1 MLAFLGGLLVA
12 AVFLLGLFVMVMT
25 LMGAREQRL
34 EKKQQQQAQ
43 AEPRVESKPT
53 KVSGAL
59 LRQVADREI
68 ELEIRNGRV
77 LNAIRLY
84 QEKTGVNAKE
94 ARDVVEAWRDRLSAS

>member
-1 MLAFLGGLLVA
+1 MLAFLGGLMVL
-12 AVFLLGLFVMVMT
+12 AVFLLGMFVMVLT
-25 LMGAREQRL
+25 FLGAREQRQARRKL
-34 EKKQQQQAQ
+34 EQTQ
-43 AEPRVESKPT
+43 PRVESKPT
-53 KVSGAL
+53 KTSGAV